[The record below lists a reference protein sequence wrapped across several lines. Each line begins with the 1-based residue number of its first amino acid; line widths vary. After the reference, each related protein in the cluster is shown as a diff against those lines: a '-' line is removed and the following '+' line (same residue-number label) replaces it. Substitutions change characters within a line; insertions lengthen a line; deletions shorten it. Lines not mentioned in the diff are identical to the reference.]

1 MQTDTAQSRSKFLSI
16 KTSKPT
22 VNKNYFPT
30 FSDFVKGKY
39 QVKEKPLVTIDIGK
53 IENYF
58 DTMMI
63 TEPMIQKNPTKK
75 GSRDEYV
82 KLANRQSHSN
92 TPILSATRVVIQSPS
107 IPTNT

>member
-1 MQTDTAQSRSKFLSI
+1 MRTDMSQSRSKFLSI

-39 QVKEKPLVTIDIGK
+39 QIKEKPLVTIDIGK

-63 TEPMIQKNPTKK
+63 TEPLLAKNHTKK
-75 GSRDEYV
+75 GSRD
-82 KLANRQSHSN
+82 
-92 TPILSATRVVIQSPS
+92 
-107 IPTNT
+107 

>member
-1 MQTDTAQSRSKFLSI
+1 MRTDTAQSRSKFLSI

-30 FSDFVKGKY
+30 FGDFVKGKY

-75 GSRDEYV
+75 GSRDEYG

-92 TPILSATRVVIQSPS
+92 TPILGATRVVIQSPS